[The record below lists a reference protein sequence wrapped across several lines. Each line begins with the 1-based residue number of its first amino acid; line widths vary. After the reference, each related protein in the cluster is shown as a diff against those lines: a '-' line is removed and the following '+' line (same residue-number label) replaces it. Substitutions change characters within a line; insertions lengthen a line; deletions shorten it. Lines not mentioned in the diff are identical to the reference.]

1 MNGKVAKRLRREA
14 KEGYSTEETEYKA
27 IKRTFK
33 TINPKTKSIEDID
46 KYQLLCDGWRK
57 DYKNLKKEYRR

>member
-14 KEGYSTEETEYKA
+14 KEGYPTEETEYKA

-33 TINPKTKSIEDID
+33 MLNPKTELTEDIY

-57 DYKNLKKEYRR
+57 DYKDLKKRI